1 MLNVEKYT
9 IIEKTS
15 LKKRYYSEKGGIME
29 NLKINCEKVVDFII
43 SFLKEEINRGGVN
56 LAVFELSG
64 GIDSSVV
71 ATLCKMALGKNNT
84 FGIILPYK
92 DTPKESVD
100 LAYSAGRKIGIR
112 YMRFNITP
120 QIDYYYRN
128 FPQAGRTRRQNKMAR
143 ERMSIL
149 YDLAFHFNGV
159 VVGKSNKSEIYL
171 GEGTIYGDFAYDI
184 NPIADLYKTQIFQ
197 LAEYLKIPQEIIEQ
211 KKEIKIGEENSVPY
225 QIVDSVIYYYV
236 EKGMKPS
243 DISST
248 INLKE
253 TDVKKI
259 IEKINK
265 SENMRKQPLIAKIPD
280 EIKYFKS

>member
-1 MLNVEKYT
+1 
-9 IIEKTS
+9 
-15 LKKRYYSEKGGIME
+15 ME
-29 NLKINCEKVVDFII
+29 NLKLNCEKVVDFII
-43 SFLKEEINRGGVN
+43 SVLKEEINRGGSN

-71 ATLCKMALGKNNT
+71 AALCKMALGKNNT

-259 IEKINK
+259 IDKINK